1 MNTKPHYDLLDGL
14 RGVAALSVLC
24 FHLFEA
30 IAFAEGKAEQDMFH
44 GFLAVDFFFILSGF
58 VMGYAY
64 DDRWK
69 HMSTT
74 GFLTRRL
81 IRLHPM
87 MIAGATIGLI
97 AFCIQGCAR
106 WDGMVMSSGTV
117 FIGFILSLLMLPTLC
132 NSINL
137 RGNTELFPLNGPHWS
152 VFLEYIGSIAYA
164 LMLRKMSTR
173 TLRIWVLLSA
183 IALITNGFIQGNLCQ
198 GWGSAPENLLGGM
211 LRLSFGYPMGLLMA
225 RESNESQ
232 VHKFSSKAAVGVIFS
247 VIALVALLCVP
258 SLSAINIGIPGNAS
272 YECLC
277 IIVLFPALVAFAA
290 RIDVEGKMHKVCSY
304 LGRLSYPL
312 YAIHYPFI
320 YLYIHWLMTD
330 QHPYGTWT
338 GATPIGVALTCI
350 ILAALLL
357 HFYDEPLRKKLTD
370 WTKRK

>member
-1 MNTKPHYDLLDGL
+1 MNTKPRYDLLDGL

-64 DDRWK
+64 DERWK
-69 HMSTT
+69 QMSIRQ
-74 GFLTRRL
+74 FLTRRL

-87 MIAGATIGLI
+87 MIAGATVGLI
-97 AFCIQGCAR
+97 AFCVQGCAR
-106 WDGMVMSSGTV
+106 WDGTVMSSTTI

-173 TLRIWVLLSA
+173 TLRIWVMLSA
-183 IALITNGFIQGNLCQ
+183 TALIINGLIQGNLCQ
-198 GWGSAPENLLGGM
+198 GWGSAPENILGGM

-225 RESNESQ
+225 REASEGRLS
-232 VHKFSSKAAVGVIFS
+232 KLSSKTLGGAALSAIS
-247 VIALVALLCVP
+247 LVLLLCVP
-258 SLSAINIGIPGNAS
+258 SLSSLNIGIPANAI

-277 IIVLFPALVAFAA
+277 IIVLFPCLVAFAA
-290 RIDVEGKMHKVCSY
+290 RIDVEGKTRRICAY

-320 YLYIHWLMTD
+320 YLYIHWLMTG
-330 QHPYGTWT
+330 QHPFGTWT
-338 GATPIGVALTCI
+338 GATPIGTALTCVT
-350 ILAALLL
+350 LAVLLM
-357 HFYDEPLRKKLTD
+357 HFYDEPLRRKLTD
-370 WTKRK
+370 WIKGK

>member
-1 MNTKPHYDLLDGL
+1 MNTKPRYDLLDGL

-64 DDRWK
+64 DERWK
-69 HMSTT
+69 QMSTRQ
-74 GFLTRRL
+74 FLTRRL

-87 MIAGATIGLI
+87 MIAGATLGLI
-97 AFCIQGCAR
+97 AFCVQGCAR
-106 WDGMVMSSGTV
+106 WDGTVMDSGTV
-117 FIGFILSLLMLPTLC
+117 LIGFILSLLMLPTLC
-132 NSINL
+132 SSINL

-173 TLRIWVLLSA
+173 TLRIWVMLAA
-183 IALITNGFIQGNLCQ
+183 IALIANGFIQGNLCQ
-198 GWGSAPENLLGGM
+198 GWGSAPENILGGV

-225 RESNESQ
+225 REASEGRLS
-232 VHKFSSKAAVGVIFS
+232 KLSSKALSGVIMT
-247 VIALVALLCVP
+247 VISLVLLLCVP
-258 SLSAINIGIPGNAS
+258 SLSWLNIGIPANAI
-272 YECLC
+272 YESLSV
-277 IIVLFPALVAFAA
+277 IVLFPCLVAFAA
-290 RIDVEGKMHKVCSY
+290 RIGVEGKTRRICAY

-320 YLYIHWLMTD
+320 YLYIHWLMTG
-330 QHPYGTWT
+330 QHPFGTWT
-338 GATPIGVALTCI
+338 GATPIGISLTCI
-350 ILAALLL
+350 ILAVLLM

-370 WTKRK
+370 WTTRK